1 MRARS
6 VRLGVLLLVITVV
19 LVGCSDSDPAPSG
32 EPTASEP
39 TASESATPSESVPPS
54 PKRHRAYDPV
64 RFDAIDGQRRHGR
77 LYGEGP
83 VAVVLSHMGRPG
95 DGPRDWDGFARRLA
109 DRGYRALAYERRLPY
124 ETIWKDVLGAA
135 EYLRTRG
142 ATTVIA
148 AGASIGAMA
157 SLRAAEEPDA
167 KLDGVIWLAGVLS
180 DSGYEFRRADV
191 ARVGCPTLVVSG
203 ADDLYGAGPD
213 ARQLHR
219 WLTARKELL
228 ILDSAEHGTDIFDE
242 PGPNPRELTRTLL
255 RFTERTA
262 RADGPRC

>member
-1 MRARS
+1 MRPG
-6 VRLGVLLLVITVV
+6 RLGGLLLVVSLA
-19 LVGCSDSDPAPSG
+19 LVGCSDSDSAPSADQ
-32 EPTASEP
+32 TASSEP
-39 TASESATPSESVPPS
+39 TPSESMAPSESAPPS
-54 PKRHRAYDPV
+54 PKRPRAYEPV
-64 RFDAIDGQRRHGR
+64 RFDAIDGQRRNGR

-109 DRGYRALAYERRLPY
+109 DRGFRALAYKRRLPY
-124 ETIWKDVLGAA
+124 DTIWKDVLGAA
-135 EYLRTRG
+135 EYLRAHG
-142 ATTVIA
+142 ARTVIA

-157 SLRAAEEPDA
+157 SLRAAEEPGA

-180 DSGYEFRRADV
+180 DSGYDFRRADV

-219 WLTARKELL
+219 WLTAPKRLL

-242 PGPNPRELTRTLL
+242 AGPNPRELTHAML
-255 RFTERTA
+255 RFVSRTA
-262 RADGPRC
+262 GGDSPRC